1 MKQFNIKSYFEL
13 EVLLKNKN
21 IDRESNRAI
30 GLKYPNIKKKS
41 KLIQIWLDKNRYRVD
56 SFDIQ
61 KRLNKI
67 NHTTKIAMI
76 IAFVLGI
83 ISAIG
88 LLSYNGNEPVN
99 VLYFIFFTTI
109 LPILSM
115 IFSLYSLLY
124 FTKDIN
130 QFIIFQRWQYLSLIF
145 YIAFLLAF
153 LTLITIEDIAFL
165 WSTTLH
171 ISSAQFYHIISIIS
185 LPWSWA
191 IDSLVSINL
200 IESSQYY
207 RLGGLNKEII
217 ENASILGEWW
227 KFLAMNIL
235 FYSITLRVIFIFITN
250 RILNKKLSNII
261 NIKTKNILNQI
272 ETPIITTISNNRE
285 ENINIDKKE
294 YQAQKASDK
303 YRYILGYSMSIDE
316 INNINHFLNIDSQNI
331 FEVGGNQSLEDDLEI
346 ISKIDSKVLI
356 YIHSWEPPTMDFLD
370 FLEDINQAVDIYPIG
385 LHNQK
390 ASIKEINIWNR
401 WVEEIDNNKLMVVST
416 LND

>member
-1 MKQFNIKSYFEL
+1 VKQFNIKSYFEL